1 MREIIN
7 VTDMDQ
13 YEKDC
18 KESEETVLKNLKDLG
33 SLRNS
38 VVELQRSGEST
49 ITISEP
55 STSIYRFSDS
65 IPLDLQK
72 VLIKFRKE
80 TLLQFY
86 DNISN
91 DLFVAPRPFSG
102 SDGDG
107 QTNVLAISDDYIK
120 KILKRDYDIEV

>member
-49 ITISEP
+49 ITI
-55 STSIYRFSDS
+55 
-65 IPLDLQK
+65 
-72 VLIKFRKE
+72 
-80 TLLQFY
+80 
-86 DNISN
+86 
-91 DLFVAPRPFSG
+91 
-102 SDGDG
+102 
-107 QTNVLAISDDYIK
+107 
-120 KILKRDYDIEV
+120 IEV

>member
-7 VTDMDQ
+7 VTDMNQ

-91 DLFVAPRPFSG
+91 DLFVASRLFSG

-120 KILKRDYDIEV
+120 KILTNS